1 MEKLS
6 IIVPV
11 YNEDDI
17 IIKNTETLIDFLN
30 KMPIRYEII
39 LCDNGSTDKT
49 PKLGRRLEKRFPKK
63 VKFIRLTKRG
73 VGRAFKKA
81 VLASSY
87 GNLISVDMDL
97 SVDLEFIPKCVN
109 LLKRFSIVVGSKISS
124 QERPLHRR
132 LMSKTYIILTKLF
145 LGLDFSDYSIGA
157 KGYRKT
163 EIINN
168 INKIGSGSFYVIELI
183 YFAKE
188 KNKKIMEIKTSC
200 RDIRKSKFSLR
211 NEVLYRL
218 KNLLIFWFREKI
230 AKRIIRTA
238 A

>member
-1 MEKLS
+1 MNKLS
-6 IIVPV
+6 IIIPV

-30 KMPIRYEII
+30 KMPVRYEII

-63 VKFIRLTKRG
+63 VKFIRITKRG
-73 VGRAFKKA
+73 VGTAFEKA
-81 VLASSY
+81 VLSSSY
-87 GNLISVDMDL
+87 KNLISVDMDL
-97 SVDLEFIPKCVN
+97 SVDLEFIPQCLN
-109 LLKRFSIVVGSKISS
+109 QLKRSSIVVGSKISS
-124 QERPLHRR
+124 QERPLYRR
-132 LMSKTYIILTKLF
+132 IISKTYIILIKLF

-157 KGYRKT
+157 KGYRKP
-163 EIINN
+163 EIINR
-168 INKIGSGSFYVIELI
+168 INKIGSGSFYVIALI
-183 YFAKE
+183 YFAKQ
-188 KNKKIMEIKTSC
+188 KNRKIVEIRTSC
-200 RDIRKSKFSLR
+200 RDTRKSKFSLR